1 MREIESILGIGVK
14 EIIHQDLYERECRDF
29 QTHETYTSY
38 YYDIEFKD
46 KYDGYHHYKSSFD
59 RGTIKFADGTII
71 DFDNMDSR
79 CIQS

>member
-1 MREIESILGIGVK
+1 MKEVKRILGIDVK
-14 EIIHQDLYERECRDF
+14 EIIHQDLYESECRDF

-46 KYDGYHHYKSSFD
+46 KRDGYHHYKSSFD
-59 RGTIKFADGTII
+59 KGTVEFSDGSII
-71 DFDNMDSR
+71 DFNNMDPR